1 MQGQAVSD
9 TAAPSKQTSKPV
21 VVASANGIRGVAK
34 AYEMMTTDGADPLD
48 AAIAGINI
56 QELDPA
62 DFGVGYG
69 GLPNEDGV
77 VQVDASVMHGPTRR
91 AGAVTALEGIATPT
105 LVAKA
110 VMEHTDHVLLA
121 GEGAKKFALRMGF
134 KEQDMLTDKSREAW
148 VRWRARTIPSG
159 NWLEPDPDFKI
170 PFTLGTIN
178 MNAVDAN
185 GDIGSVTSTSGL
197 AWKIPGRAGDTPII
211 GAGNYCDNDVGAA
224 GSTGRGEANIKAC
237 GAFLAVEFMRQ
248 GMEPEEALM
257 RVIDRILKTTED
269 RLFGSNGKPMF
280 DLNFFA
286 LNKAGQVAGA
296 SLYRGAKYA
305 VCDKNGPRL
314 IENAYL
320 YEADE
325 RPRDSMVHL

>member
-1 MQGQAVSD
+1 
-9 TAAPSKQTSKPV
+9 V
-21 VVASANGIRGVAK
+21 VIASSNGIRGVEK
-34 AYEMMTTDGADPLD
+34 AYEMMTREGADPLD

-91 AGAVTALEGIATPT
+91 AGAVAALEGIATPT

-121 GEGAKKFALRMGF
+121 GEGAKRFALRMGF
-134 KEQDMLTDKSREAW
+134 KEQDMLSDKSREAW
-148 VRWRARTIPSG
+148 VRWRARTRPTG
-159 NWLEPDPDFKI
+159 NWLEPDAEFKI

-197 AWKIPGRAGDTPII
+197 AWKLPGRAGDTPII

-224 GSTGRGEANIKAC
+224 GATGRGEANIKAC

-248 GMEPEEALM
+248 GMSPQEALM
-257 RVIDRILKTTED
+257 QVIDRVLKTTED
-269 RLFGSNGKPMF
+269 RLFGANGKPNF

-286 LNKAGQVAGA
+286 LNKAGEVAGA
-296 SLYRGAKYA
+296 SLYRGATYA
-305 VCDKNGPRL
+305 VCDADGPRL

-320 YEADE
+320 YEADQ
-325 RPRDSMVHL
+325 RPKDAMIHL